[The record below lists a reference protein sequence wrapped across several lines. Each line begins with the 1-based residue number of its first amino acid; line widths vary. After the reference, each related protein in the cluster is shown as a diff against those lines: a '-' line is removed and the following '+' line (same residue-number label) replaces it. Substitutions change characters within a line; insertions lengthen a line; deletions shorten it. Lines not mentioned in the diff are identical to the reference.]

1 MRLSLACILFC
12 CALLTQGQSLKF
24 KSELGGNAEKKIW
37 VNSQG
42 LEVRIEGDTETLE
55 LLLKNTSENYIVVDA
70 DNFTLIH
77 HTGIKDKLCGPAL
90 TLGPGQKKHIVLEL
104 CDNTS
109 KKGLFVLYRM
119 YESNQS
125 FEESTL
131 FLVDKK
137 FKLQLGNILVD
148 FYTGR

>member
-1 MRLSLACILFC
+1 MRILFSCFLLC
-12 CALLTQGQSLKF
+12 CALCSHGQSLKF
-24 KSELGGNAEKKIW
+24 KSELDGKAEKKTW
-37 VNSQG
+37 VKSQG
-42 LEVRIEGDTETLE
+42 LEVRIEGDVEKLE
-55 LLLKNTSENYIVVDA
+55 LLLKNTSENYIVVEA

-77 HTGIKDKLCGPAL
+77 QTGIKDKLCGPAL
-90 TLGPGQKKHIVLEL
+90 ILGPGQKKHIVLEL
-104 CDNTS
+104 CDHKG
-109 KKGLFVLYRM
+109 KKGLFGLYRT
-119 YESNQS
+119 YESNES

>member
-12 CALLTQGQSLKF
+12 CALFSQGQSLNF
-24 KSELGGNAEKKIW
+24 KSELGGKAEKKTW
-37 VNSQG
+37 VKSQG
-42 LEVRIEGDTETLE
+42 LEVRIEGDTEKLE

-70 DNFTLIH
+70 DDFTLIH

-109 KKGLFVLYRM
+109 KKGLFGLYRT